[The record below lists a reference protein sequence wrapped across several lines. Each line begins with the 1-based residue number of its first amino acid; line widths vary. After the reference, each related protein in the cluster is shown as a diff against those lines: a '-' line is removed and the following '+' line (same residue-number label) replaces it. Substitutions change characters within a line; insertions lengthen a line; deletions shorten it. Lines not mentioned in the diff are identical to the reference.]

1 MNASSYDVVNAFHE
15 ELSDVIWQNAYP
27 LVIES
32 VLLSACI
39 GLLRSMIIV

>member
-27 LVIES
+27 LVMES
-32 VLLSACI
+32 VLLSAYMD
-39 GLLRSMIIV
+39 LLSSMII